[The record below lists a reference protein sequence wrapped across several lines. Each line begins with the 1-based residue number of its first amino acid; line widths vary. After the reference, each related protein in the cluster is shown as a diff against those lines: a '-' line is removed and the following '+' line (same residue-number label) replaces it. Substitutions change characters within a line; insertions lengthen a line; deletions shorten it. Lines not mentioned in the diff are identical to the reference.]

1 MGAGVSVLSVLQKGL
16 QGWIRTASTRRIVR
30 RVKKPL
36 RGFFRC
42 AARAIH
48 PRPPRTP
55 VSNGYRSFYFVCLKK
70 GMQGW
75 IRTAAEPTAACG
87 GNREARLGQRSAFSK
102 PCQGAAEKAASATRK
117 TRRIVRRVKKPLCNS
132 DDRCQRQK
140 QGGAVGAA
148 ASRMRVPPKAR
159 CSRWEPR
166 PGFLFS
172 AARVIHPRPPK
183 NRNVSKYAAVLFFY
197 SSIFTSPAHQSS
209 WARIL
214 FCTIS
219 PAGVRARVR
228 PSKVAYPARTQFC
241 TKASCAVEN
250 CLPYRAL

>member
-1 MGAGVSVLSVLQKGL
+1 MKLPPKMPQRAMVRIWVASLHQELRYPMGTGVSVLSALKKGM

-42 AARAIH
+42 AARVIH

-55 VSNGYRSFYFVCLKK
+55 VSNGYRSFCFICLEK

-75 IRTAAEPTAACG
+75 IRTA
-87 GNREARLGQRSAFSK
+87 S
-102 PCQGAAEKAASATRK
+102 
-117 TRRIVRRVKKPLCNS
+117 TRRTVRRVKKPLCNS
-132 DDRCQRQK
+132 DDRCQWQK

-166 PGFLFS
+166 PGFLFC
-172 AARVIHPRPPK
+172 AARAIHPRPPK
-183 NRNVSKYAAVLFFY
+183 NRNVSKYAAVFIY
-197 SSIFTSPAHQSS
+197 NSDIFTSLACQSS

>member
-1 MGAGVSVLSVLQKGL
+1 MGTGVSVLSVLQKGL

-55 VSNGYRSFYFVCLKK
+55 VSNRYRSFCFICLAK
-70 GMQGW
+70 G
-75 IRTAAEPTAACG
+75 TA
-87 GNREARLGQRSAFSK
+87 
-102 PCQGAAEKAASATRK
+102 
-117 TRRIVRRVKKPLCNS
+117 RVDSNSNS

-148 ASRMRVPPKAR
+148 ASRMRMPPKAR

-166 PGFLFS
+166 PGFLFC
-172 AARVIHPRPPK
+172 AARAIHPRPPRTPVS
-183 NRNVSKYAAVLFFY
+183 NRYRSFCFIYFALLF
-197 SSIFTSPAHQSS
+197 SLCP
-209 WARIL
+209 
-214 FCTIS
+214 
-219 PAGVRARVR
+219 PVRA
-228 PSKVAYPARTQFC
+228 AGQEYCFAQ
-241 TKASCAVEN
+241 
-250 CLPYRAL
+250 

>member
-1 MGAGVSVLSVLQKGL
+1 MGVFPSGQWGQTVNLLLSASV
-16 QGWIRTASTRRIVR
+16 VR
-30 RVKKPL
+30 
-36 RGFFRC
+36 
-42 AARAIH
+42 IH

-55 VSNGYRSFYFVCLKK
+55 VSNGYRSFCFICLEK

-117 TRRIVRRVKKPLCNS
+117 TRRIVRREKKPLCNS

-140 QGGAVGAA
+140 QGGVVGAA

-166 PGFLFS
+166 PGFLFC
-172 AARVIHPRPPK
+172 AARDIHPRPPK
-183 NRNVSKYAAVLFFY
+183 NRNVSKYAAVLFYDTF
-197 SSIFTSPAHQSS
+197 SCC
-209 WARIL
+209 
-214 FCTIS
+214 FCF
-219 PAGVRARVR
+219 AL
-228 PSKVAYPARTQFC
+228 PSEQLC
-241 TKASCAVEN
+241 
-250 CLPYRAL
+250 

>member
-1 MGAGVSVLSVLQKGL
+1 MGTGVSVLS
-16 QGWIRTASTRRIVR
+16 A
-30 RVKKPL
+30 
-36 RGFFRC
+36 
-42 AARAIH
+42 
-48 PRPPRTP
+48 
-55 VSNGYRSFYFVCLKK
+55 LKK

-75 IRTAAEPTAACG
+75 IRTA
-87 GNREARLGQRSAFSK
+87 S
-102 PCQGAAEKAASATRK
+102 

-166 PGFLFS
+166 PGFLFC
-172 AARVIHPRPPK
+172 AARAIHPRPPK
-183 NRNVSKYAAVLFFY
+183 NLNVYKYAEVFIY
-197 SSIFTSPAHQSS
+197 NSDIFTSLAHQSS
-209 WARIL
+209 CARIL

-219 PAGVRARVR
+219 PAGVRARMR

-250 CLPYRAL
+250 CLPYRVL

>member
-1 MGAGVSVLSVLQKGL
+1 MGTGVSVLS
-16 QGWIRTASTRRIVR
+16 T
-30 RVKKPL
+30 
-36 RGFFRC
+36 
-42 AARAIH
+42 
-48 PRPPRTP
+48 
-55 VSNGYRSFYFVCLKK
+55 LKK

-75 IRTAAEPTAACG
+75 IRTAAEPTATTTSAASGGSSEELLGPRPAIRKQGAADAGCRNPFACG

-117 TRRIVRRVKKPLCNS
+117 TRRIVWQGKKPLCNS

-172 AARVIHPRPPK
+172 AARAIHPHLQKTATYPNTLR
-183 NRNVSKYAAVLFFY
+183 
-197 SSIFTSPAHQSS
+197 
-209 WARIL
+209 
-214 FCTIS
+214 FCFL
-219 PAGVRARVR
+219 
-228 PSKVAYPARTQFC
+228 Q
-241 TKASCAVEN
+241 
-250 CLPYRAL
+250 

>member
-1 MGAGVSVLSVLQKGL
+1 MGTGVSALSVLQ
-16 QGWIRTASTRRIVR
+16 
-30 RVKKPL
+30 
-36 RGFFRC
+36 
-42 AARAIH
+42 
-48 PRPPRTP
+48 
-55 VSNGYRSFYFVCLKK
+55 K

-102 PCQGAAEKAASATRK
+102 PCQRAAEKAASATRK
-117 TRRIVRRVKKPLCNS
+117 TRRTVRRVKKPLCNS

-166 PGFLFS
+166 PGFLFC
-172 AARVIHPRPPK
+172 AARAIHPAPTKKPQRIPI
-183 NRNVSKYAAVLFFY
+183 RCGFVFY
-197 SSIFTSPAHQSS
+197 SSIFTSPARQSS
-209 WARIL
+209 CARIL

-250 CLPYRAL
+250 CLPYRVL